1 MVSEES
7 SLVQV
12 LWRSHYSAEN
22 ESTDSLRLP
31 KLSEEAS
38 GSIISLFAE
47 KQKLS
52 MRERMKSIQRIHE
65 GDKMQVY
72 EKINKTSWK
81 LFGLDYEQSL
91 LFGEVG
97 RAYQKKKI
105 SENGKDDDSAPEF
118 RLARQP

>member
-38 GSIISLFAE
+38 GLIISLFAE

-52 MRERMKSIQRIHE
+52 MRERMKSIRRIHE
-65 GDKMQVY
+65 GDKMQIY
-72 EKINKTSWK
+72 EKINETSWK

-91 LFGEVG
+91 LFEEVG

>member
-7 SLVQV
+7 LLVQV

-38 GSIISLFAE
+38 GLIISLFAE

-52 MRERMKSIQRIHE
+52 MRERMKSIRRIHE
-65 GDKMQVY
+65 GDKMQIY
-72 EKINKTSWK
+72 EKINETSWK

>member
-1 MVSEES
+1 MCKSFGA
-7 SLVQV
+7 LTTA
-12 LWRSHYSAEN
+12 RKN

-47 KQKLS
+47 KQKLG
-52 MRERMKSIQRIHE
+52 MRERMKSIRRIHE
-65 GDKMQVY
+65 GDKIQIY
-72 EKINKTSWK
+72 EKINETSWK

-97 RAYQKKKI
+97 RAYQKKK
-105 SENGKDDDSAPEF
+105 N
-118 RLARQP
+118 

>member
-1 MVSEES
+1 MLNNSGNLMRRGLRGIFTLS
-7 SLVQV
+7 SPLA
-12 LWRSHYSAEN
+12 L
-22 ESTDSLRLP
+22 SLQRGKMSRLP

-47 KQKLS
+47 KRKLG
-52 MRERMKSIQRIHE
+52 MRERMKSIRRIHE
-65 GDKMQVY
+65 GDKMQIY

-97 RAYQKKKI
+97 RASQKKK
-105 SENGKDDDSAPEF
+105 N
-118 RLARQP
+118 